1 MTGVQNVCSS
11 DLIQINKKTST
22 STFSKI
28 NINSNWLKIK
38 NLLIGGYNKS
48 SFLKNEYVKTSTGD
62 KFIKRFKLKYID
74 LLKIDTEGHEYSVL
88 KGFKKSFKRNSIKSI
103 LIEIHNNKMYEKYNI
118 KTIEN
123 FLKKNNFIFKEKFRF
138 PFLTFEDRLYVSNK
152 Y

>member
-1 MTGVQNVCSS
+1 MLFRS
-11 DLIQINKKTST
+11 
-22 STFSKI
+22 
-28 NINSNWLKIK
+28 
-38 NLLIGGYNKS
+38 
-48 SFLKNEYVKTSTGD
+48 
-62 KFIKRFKLKYID
+62 
-74 LLKIDTEGHEYSVL
+74 EGHEYSVL